1 MKITEIFKSE
11 SDEERREAVTKLM
24 IKLENKKHKKATAT
38 KPPKAG

>member
-1 MKITEIFKSE
+1 MKVTEIFKSE

-24 IKLENKKHKKATAT
+24 IKLENKKHKEAAAI